1 MVRYILRYTKTWV
14 TSDELYELRN
24 SLLHMTNLNSYK
36 VTQGKE
42 RRLSIAVCKRGHP
55 TQYYDN
61 VVYINYT
68 DFLFLFDE
76 AVDKWVDSYNGSNK
90 QLTFI

>member
-1 MVRYILRYTKTWV
+1 LQVFVYLSMYL
-14 TSDELYELRN
+14 
-24 SLLHMTNLNSYK
+24 TNF
-36 VTQGKE
+36 E
-42 RRLSIAVCKRGHP
+42 RLFFCFQ

-90 QLTFI
+90 QLTFIERYDEVVRDNY